1 VSPLR
6 SLAIDGIDQASA
18 VRLQAL
24 VVGWFDREG
33 RRFAFRGTRDA
44 YAVLV
49 SEVILQQTQVSRGE
63 PAWRAFMARFPTIEA
78 LAAASPAE
86 VLRAWVGLGYNR
98 RALGLRATAIAVL
111 ERHGGRLPD
120 DQAALR
126 ALPGIGPYTARAIL
140 AIAYGHPVGAV
151 DTNVRRVLGRVVVGH
166 GSGWDAGE
174 PIPARDLQAI
184 ADALVPAD
192 RPADWTAA
200 LMDIGASFC
209 RPRRPD
215 CDACPLHGDCRYALT
230 GITERAADPRPRR
243 AAEAPAP
250 YETTSRWLRGRIV
263 ERLRGLSDG
272 EWTEIAGP
280 LGPHDAPVVAA
291 ALADL
296 EREGLLERDERGRV
310 RLPH

>member
-1 VSPLR
+1 ML
-6 SLAIDGIDQASA
+6 DQER
-18 VRLQAL
+18 VGRVHVIVL
-24 VVGWFDREG
+24 GWFDREG
-33 RRFAFRGTRDA
+33 RSFAFRGTRDP

-49 SEVILQQTQVSRGE
+49 SEVILQQTQVGRGE
-63 PAWRAFMARFPTIEA
+63 PAWRTLMARFPTIEA

-86 VLRAWVGLGYNR
+86 VLRAWAGLGYNR
-98 RALGLRATAIAVL
+98 RALRLRATAIAVRQ
-111 ERHGGRLPD
+111 RHGGRLPD
-120 DQAALR
+120 DLAALL

-140 AIAYGHPVGAV
+140 AIAHGRPVGAV
-151 DTNVRRVLGRVVVGH
+151 DTNVRRVLGRVVTGH
-166 GSGWDAGE
+166 GVRWDPGE
-174 PIPARDLQAI
+174 PLPARQLQVL
-184 ADALVPAD
+184 ADALVPPD

-215 CDACPLHGDCRYALT
+215 CAACPLHGECRHALT
-230 GITERAADPRPRR
+230 GTVERAADPRPRR
-243 AAEAPAP
+243 AAEAPAA

-272 EWTEIAGP
+272 EWTEIAGS
-280 LGPHDAPVVAA
+280 LGPHDAPAVAA
-291 ALADL
+291 ALVDL